1 VTAQDHV
8 VPSDRDQLL
17 PIAQRRLPLSSQEG
31 TLDAGG
37 HHTMTNSTTSTT
49 DHSPR
54 AEDHEHGADRE
65 HDAVV
70 IGGGAAGLSAALTL
84 ARARRDVV
92 VVDAGEPRNAPA
104 EGVHGFLG
112 LDGVSPLELVRRGR
126 AEVESYGG
134 VVIDGTA
141 TDVRR
146 TGRGG
151 APGFAVEVTTPGGG
165 HRTLRA
171 RRLVVGT
178 GLVDELPPVDGL
190 AERWGRDVVHC
201 PYCHGWEVRD
211 RAIGV
216 LGTGPMSIHQTL
228 LFRQWSDDVTLFTN
242 DRLSP
247 GPDDLARLQARGVR
261 VVEGP
266 VASVR
271 VDDDRLTGVVL
282 ADGTTVEVGAVAVAT
297 SVAARGGVLASLGL
311 EAEAHPSGMGT
322 IVAAD
327 PVTGQSAEPGVWLA
341 GNLINPGHQ
350 VVMAAASGVMAGA
363 ALNMDLVTAETAAA
377 VEAVATWRADAS
389 HRHGSAPA
397 DASTGASP
405 ASETFDAAYWEDR
418 YGSEGWAWSGNPNAV
433 LVDETEALAPGR
445 ALDIGSGEGGDA
457 IWLARRGWSVT
468 GTDIAANAL
477 SKARARAEQTD
488 AEAADRITWEQHDI
502 TGWTPPRASFDLVTS
517 HFMHLP
523 AADRDRVFRG
533 LAEAVAPG
541 GSILIVGH
549 DLSDLD
555 SDAHRLHHP
564 ELMFGVDELVA
575 LFDPAE
581 WTIATAE
588 TRERETAAGHEGPAT
603 VRDVVVRAVRAL

>member
-1 VTAQDHV
+1 
-8 VPSDRDQLL
+8 
-17 PIAQRRLPLSSQEG
+17 
-31 TLDAGG
+31 
-37 HHTMTNSTTSTT
+37 MTHGTTSST
-49 DHSPR
+49 DHSRPADGR
-54 AEDHEHGADRE
+54 EHGHEHGPEHEHE

-134 VVIDGTA
+134 VVVDGTA

-151 APGFAVEVTTPGGG
+151 APGFAVEVTTPGGR

-171 RRLVVGT
+171 RRLVVAT

-190 AERWGRDVVHC
+190 ADRWGRDVVHC

-228 LFRQWSDDVTLFTN
+228 LFRQWTDDVTLFTN

-247 GPDDLARLQARGVR
+247 GPDDLARLEARGVR

-271 VDDDRLTGVVL
+271 VDDDHLTGVVL
-282 ADGTTVEVGAVAVAT
+282 ADGTTVAVGAVAVAT
-297 SVAARGGVLASLGL
+297 SVAARGGVLATLGL

-322 IVAAD
+322 VVAAD

-341 GNLINPGHQ
+341 GNLVNPGHQ

-389 HRHGSAPA
+389 HRHGSAPL
-397 DASTGASP
+397 GASP
-405 ASETFDAAYWEDR
+405 EGDLDESPDENSASEAFDAAYWEDR
-418 YGSEGWAWSGNPNAV
+418 YGSEGWAWSGDPNAV
-433 LVDETEALAPGR
+433 LVDETAALTPGR

-477 SKARARAEQTD
+477 NKARARAEQTD
-488 AEAADRITWEQHDI
+488 GEAADRITWEQHDI
-502 TGWTPPRASFDLVTS
+502 TEWTPPRASFDLVTS

-523 AADRDRVFRG
+523 AADRGRVFRG
-533 LAEAVAPG
+533 LGEAVAPG

-575 LFDPAE
+575 LFDPEE